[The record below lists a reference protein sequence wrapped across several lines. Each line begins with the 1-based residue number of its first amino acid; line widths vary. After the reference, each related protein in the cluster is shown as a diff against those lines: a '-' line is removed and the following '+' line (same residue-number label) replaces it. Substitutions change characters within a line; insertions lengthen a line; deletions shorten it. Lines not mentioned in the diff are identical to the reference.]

1 MEEPNVVRWPES
13 AETKHPSTPRHPR
26 GIRGPWKSIFF
37 TLPHFG
43 HMCLPPA
50 CARACTSRG
59 LAQCWRASSVPP
71 RPQPA
76 IPHTAVARQAEPP
89 APPPAAALLPLL
101 RLHPRSGERPQTQTP
116 PRRHRQPRSRP
127 RLPARTLSPRRASE
141 ARREQPRRGDEGGG
155 RKLRAVPAYICIQA
169 HVHVDMRARACAC
182 ARAVGV
188 PSNWSKRAHL

>member
-1 MEEPNVVRWPES
+1 M
-13 AETKHPSTPRHPR
+13 PSPR
-26 GIRGPWKSIFF
+26 
-37 TLPHFG
+37 L
-43 HMCLPPA
+43 
-50 CARACTSRG
+50 CTSLHLSRSRAV
-59 LAQCWRASSVPP
+59 LARVSPP

-127 RLPARTLSPRRASE
+127 QLPARTLSPRRASE

-188 PSNWSKRAHL
+188 PSNWSKRAHLAAAISSVSGNGARAPPDAAPQSAPSSDHLRATCGMYMCARR